1 MRSLLSINSILFY
14 NHLIISQHR
23 ACGFLAFCGTYH
35 SRYLKYNKYNCHE
48 NISTGFR
55 ITTAKDML
63 MRRAQKQSSVYEKKL
78 FFSSTNSDN
87 KNNNNNNM
95 MSVELLAD
103 QLANSKYTKIIA
115 LVGAGVSCSA
125 GIPDFRTPGSGLYDQ
140 LQRYNLPFP
149 EAIFELNYYQQN
161 PLPFI
166 HLCKEIWPGQENGPK
181 PTLSHAFLKLLGD
194 KKWLHRIYTQNID
207 GLEALAGI
215 STDKLVE
222 CHGHF
227 RSSTCIGCQKSM
239 SIEDCRKTIIIEGSV
254 PICTACGSLVKPN
267 IVFFGEK
274 MPSRFQELISKD
286 MEECDLLLILGT
298 SLLVTPV
305 ADIPSWVSSN
315 CPRILLNRELVGDF
329 IGRSGGDGASSND
342 LFLQGD
348 CDDSVQ
354 KICDLANWREEME
367 TLRSRKIQ

>member
-1 MRSLLSINSILFY
+1 MIPH
-14 NHLIISQHR
+14 NHNIMAQRR
-23 ACGFLAFCGTYH
+23 ACGLAFCGTYH
-35 SRYLKYNKYNCHE
+35 FRHRNYYKYDCHE
-48 NISTGFR
+48 NPSSCFR
-55 ITTAKDML
+55 ITTANML
-63 MRRAQKQSSVYEKKL
+63 PRRAQKQSSVYKKRL
-78 FFSSTNSDN
+78 FSSSTNNDNHNNSNN
-87 KNNNNNNM
+87 KNNKNSNT
-95 MSVELLAD
+95 MSIEFLAD
-103 QLANSKYTKIIA
+103 QLANSSYTKIIA

-140 LQRYNLPFP
+140 LQHYNLPFP
-149 EAIFELNYYQQN
+149 EAIFDLDYYQQN

-166 HLCKEIWPGQENGPK
+166 HLCKEIWPGQEYGPK
-181 PTLSHAFLKLLGD
+181 PTLSHAFLKLLED
-194 KKWLHRIYTQNID
+194 KKCLHRIYTQNID

-239 SIEDCRKTIIIEGSV
+239 SIEDCRKTIVIEGSV

-267 IVFFGEK
+267 IVFFGEE

-286 MEECDLLLILGT
+286 IEECDLLLILGT
-298 SLLVTPV
+298 SLLVMPV
-305 ADIPSWVSSN
+305 AGIPSWVSSN

-329 IGRSGGDGASSND
+329 TGRSGGGGGGASPND

-354 KICDLANWREEME
+354 KICDLANWREEMD